1 MNVWVKLILRQLLG
15 ETTDKPNQLGL
26 SFTKKCI
33 EKMKGEQLSEKDA
46 VDVFRHGELCSENMM
61 IRKYNGY
68 EIGMYYFRDKKSGNY
83 IVSSVW
89 KRDRR

>member
-15 ETTDKPNQLGL
+15 ETTDKPNQQGL

-33 EKMKGEQLSEKDA
+33 EKMKTEQLSEKDIT
-46 VDVFRHGELCSENMM
+46 DVFQHGQITNENMM
-61 IRKYNGY
+61 VRKYNGY
-68 EIGMYYFRDKKSGNY
+68 EIGMYYFRDGKSGNY

-89 KRDRR
+89 KRERR